1 MPQRSQTTA
10 THPDATFDA
19 VVAGGGIVG
28 AAAALGLMARG
39 DRMRWLRQARPVP
52 PLPDGY
58 AARVYALSPGN
69 LAWLDTLGVT
79 RHLDMKRIGSV
90 RSMRIS
96 ARHGSGLDLSAH
108 QAGVAEMALIIESDN
123 LLRALEA
130 AVAAHGGAD
139 AGPGAAAISNIDGLC
154 NGRPDECACCGKPG
168 WLCAT
173 ARSTETAK
181 EQAAKKP
188 DPSAD
193 RESARRAADHLSLDL
208 DDGSALATRLLIA
221 ADGADSPLRTLA
233 GIDSVARDYGHRA
246 VVANFVCEKDHR
258 GIACQW
264 FDNGAVLA
272 WLPLPG
278 RHISMVW
285 SLPQS
290 RAEAL
295 LALGDAALTAQVA
308 AAGEHRW
315 GALTLVSPP
324 QSFPLRRQRARRL
337 TATRM
342 ALVGDAAHVVHPL
355 AGQGMNLGLRDVRA
369 LLEAT
374 AGRRDPGSAHTL
386 ARYQALRQFDVHSIE
401 AVTDSLFRMFGDPL
415 ATFVGGHGMGL
426 LNHLAPL
433 KSELV
438 RQAMR

>member
-1 MPQRSQTTA
+1 MPDPSQAHASPADTTL
-10 THPDATFDA
+10 DA

-28 AAAALGLMARG
+28 AAAALGLMTRG
-39 DRMRWLRQARPVP
+39 DRVRWLRQAQPIA

-69 LAWLDTLGVT
+69 LAWLETLGVT
-79 RHLDMKRIGSV
+79 RHLDTTRIGSV
-90 RSMRIS
+90 RDMQIR
-96 ARHGSGLDLSAH
+96 ARHGNGLDLSAQ

-130 AVAAHGGAD
+130 AVAAQGERD
-139 AGPGAAAISNIDGLC
+139 AGPSTVGIAGMRQVDGAL
-154 NGRPDECACCGKPG
+154 RLELDEG
-168 WLCAT
+168 AT
-173 ARSTETAK
+173 
-181 EQAAKKP
+181 
-188 DPSAD
+188 
-193 RESARRAADHLSLDL
+193 
-208 DDGSALATRLLIA
+208 LATRMLVA
-221 ADGADSPLRTLA
+221 ADGAGSPLRTHA
-233 GIDSVARDYGHRA
+233 GIDAVAKDYGHRA
-246 VVANFVCEKDHR
+246 VVANFVCERPHR

-264 FDNGAVLA
+264 FDK
-272 WLPLPG
+272 
-278 RHISMVW
+278 
-285 SLPQS
+285 
-290 RAEAL
+290 
-295 LALGDAALTAQVA
+295 
-308 AAGEHRW
+308 
-315 GALTLVSPP
+315 PP

-337 TATRM
+337 TAPRM

-415 ATFVGGHGMGL
+415 AAFVGGHGMGL